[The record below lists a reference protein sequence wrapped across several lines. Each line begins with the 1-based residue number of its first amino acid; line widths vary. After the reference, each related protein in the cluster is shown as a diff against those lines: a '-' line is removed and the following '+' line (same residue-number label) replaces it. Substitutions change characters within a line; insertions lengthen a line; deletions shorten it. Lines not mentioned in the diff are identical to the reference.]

1 MKTRITSWLPA
12 AIVAVALA
20 ITAAPAPAPAWAAG
34 VETTEDILFM
44 EDGRELHGQIVSE
57 TPKVLVFE
65 VVDRR
70 LELRSTVT
78 LLKSEISLIKRDV
91 ALPGE
96 SEGAP
101 AAPAKPAPVAPDKAK
116 PGAVT
121 FRDSRFGKNRYSS
134 EMQVPSVYVVPMKGQ
149 LGTDIHP
156 AIYRKVVDD
165 IREVKPDAIV
175 IVMDCKDK
183 DDLLIPLNEAT
194 EQGLFLHH
202 EYREI
207 VDMFRDGLADVPQVM
222 WVEDSVGF
230 PSLLAMAWP
239 KIYMT
244 PTARLGGLNLVAAR
258 AGGWSDP
265 DVAAKMLAAWTGI
278 GRGFLEN
285 GGYPV
290 ELAEAMMRAEY
301 DLSASFKGREVI
313 WSLNKDGE
321 FLVDDS
327 EKTTPGFR
335 SKIAEDLLISQGTC
349 DNLDDLA
356 FLLGYRE
363 FRLASGQGEAIVEGY
378 KAKWR
383 AAYDKTVELYKDY
396 GEHQNWANGDEEVKF
411 LGAAMRDLDQIV
423 KLMEVYPAV
432 ETRWRTDYGQT
443 KQNLKVRIE
452 QIKEQLIALKQGRRG
467 GAGGGGYGG
476 GRGMGGG

>member
-1 MKTRITSWLPA
+1 MKTRLASRLTA
-12 AIVAVALA
+12 AIVAVAFA
-20 ITAAPAPAPAWAAG
+20 ITAAPAGPVG
-34 VETTEDILFM
+34 DETTEDILYM
-44 EDGRELHGQIVSE
+44 DDGRELHGQIVSE

-70 LELRSTVT
+70 LDLRSTVT

-91 ALPGE
+91 ALPDG
-96 SEGAP
+96 SAP
-101 AAPAKPAPVAPDKAK
+101 AAPKAPAKPVSAAPDKAK
-116 PGAVT
+116 PESGAVT

-134 EMQVPSVYVVPMKGQ
+134 DMLVPSVYVVPMKGQ

-156 AIYRKVVDD
+156 SIYRKVVED

-175 IVMDCKDK
+175 MVMDCKDK

-207 VDMFRDGLADVPQVM
+207 VDMFRDGLSDVPQVM
-222 WVEDSVGF
+222 WLEDSVGF
-230 PSLLAMAWP
+230 SSLVAMAWP

-258 AGGWSDP
+258 AGGWADP

-321 FLVDDS
+321 FLVDGS

-363 FRLASGQGEAIVEGY
+363 FRLAGGRGEGIVETY
-378 KAKWR
+378 KEKWR
-383 AAYDKTVELYKDY
+383 AAYDKSVELYKDY
-396 GEHQNWANGDEEVKF
+396 GEHQIWANGDEALKF
-411 LGAAMRDLDQIV
+411 LGAAKRDLEDIV

-432 ETRWRTDYGQT
+432 ETRWRTDLGQT
-443 KQNLKVRIE
+443 KHNIKVRIE
-452 QIKEQLIALKQGRRG
+452 QIKEQLVALKQGQRG
-467 GAGGGGYGG
+467 GGGGGYGGG